1 MSNIDRCPCHD
12 IYKTNKTIKKKQVP
26 FEEYHRD
33 RITKL
38 KLLKSIL

>member
-1 MSNIDRCPCHD
+1 MSHEDKCPCHN
-12 IYKTNKTIKKKQVP
+12 IYKENKTIKKKPIP